1 MAKRRFEM
9 YHYRQALVRMRLGDS
24 DRQIAK
30 SGLMGR
36 RVAATVRGEAA
47 ARGWLDTDQPL
58 PPDETLASV
67 FDAPKKKRARQSS
80 SLEPHRDQ
88 ITSWFEDGVQGTT
101 IHDALKRRHGFTGSY
116 SAVRRFLNNL
126 ADATP
131 RVTTVLEFAPGDTA
145 QVDFGQG
152 PKITDVHTGE
162 LFKTWF
168 FIMTLAWSRHQYAE
182 LVRDQSVETWLG
194 CHRRAFEH
202 FSGVPAR
209 ILIDNPKCA
218 ITKACS
224 CGQKTTPYRDI
235 NSLIPMVGARMV
247 HHLNKL
253 FIAQPYRVSLD

>member
-1 MAKRRFEM
+1 MKP
-9 YHYRQALVRMRLGDS
+9 QL
-24 DRQIAK
+24 
-30 SGLMGR
+30 
-36 RVAATVRGEAA
+36 
-47 ARGWLDTDQPL
+47 RGWLDTDQPL

-116 SAVRRFLNNL
+116 SAVRRFLHNL

-162 LFKTWF
+162 LV
-168 FIMTLAWSRHQYAE
+168 QD
-182 LVRDQSVETWLG
+182 LVLHHDTGLESASV
-194 CHRRAFEH
+194 RRAGTR
-202 FSGVPAR
+202 SVGRDLARLSPAR
-209 ILIDNPKCA
+209 LRAFFRRTGSD
-218 ITKACS
+218 S
-224 CGQKTTPYRDI
+224 D
-235 NSLIPMVGARMV
+235 
-247 HHLNKL
+247 
-253 FIAQPYRVSLD
+253 